1 MEESS
6 KKVILY
12 DIDIPFW
19 SLVMFM
25 VKFALASIPAFVI
38 IYFIFSLL
46 GILLS
51 GFFSMFVFHPAM

>member
-1 MEESS
+1 MEENC
-6 KKVILY
+6 KKVTLS

-25 VKFALASIPAFVI
+25 VKLALASIPAFII

-46 GILLS
+46 GLLLG
-51 GFFSMFVFHPAM
+51 GFFSMFVFHPMM